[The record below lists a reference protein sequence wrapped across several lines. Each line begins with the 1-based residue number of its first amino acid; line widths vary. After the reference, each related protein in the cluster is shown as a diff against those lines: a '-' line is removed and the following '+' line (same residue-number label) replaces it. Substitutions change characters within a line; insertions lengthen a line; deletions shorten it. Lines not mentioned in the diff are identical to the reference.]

1 MSDTREKL
9 VNLSRRRALVE
20 RQGTH
25 WDGCATEGG
34 PRHYECAVAR
44 IAAAN
49 ERAEGMRMALE
60 AIQQYG
66 SDTLSGRADGPDD
79 REWQRAAVLEMTKR
93 ADAALARKEGE

>member
-44 IAAAN
+44 IAAA
-49 ERAEGMRMALE
+49 EGREKAL
-60 AIQQYG
+60 
-66 SDTLSGRADGPDD
+66 L
-79 REWQRAAVLEMTKR
+79 
-93 ADAALARKEGE
+93 ADAERWQALCNLWMACTIMTLTQDEDGSVNE